1 MPLARAPSDTPKCG
15 CIALLVSYRTLAKQK
30 PAPRALRPDEASM
43 RVWKPGK
50 PVLAAAPAA
59 ALAAW
64 RFARPTHACKRE
76 VSCKRSSSGISF
88 TQGRGRKRS
97 NARTRRTQPSHKKK
111 TSLPAAKRACTT
123 RRRRSA
129 LPRPRLS
136 QPQRDRRAAPVRNKN
151 KGARARRASI
161 KKPWPRQ
168 EPCSRLN
175 STSTP

>member
-1 MPLARAPSDTPKCG
+1 M
-15 CIALLVSYRTLAKQK
+15 LVSYRTLAESE
-30 PAPRALRPDEASM
+30 ACAARSATRRSFHASLEAWEARLGGRPVCCS
-43 RVWKPGK
+43 
-50 PVLAAAPAA
+50 
-59 ALAAW
+59 LAAW

-88 TQGRGRKRS
+88 TQGRRRKRS
-97 NARTRRTQPSHKKK
+97 NARTRRTQRSHKKK

-151 KGARARRASI
+151 KAGATRRVPI
-161 KKPWPRQ
+161 QEPWPRQ
-168 EPCSRLN
+168 APCSRPS